1 MLHIDCIL
9 VFIVYFLF
17 VFLYHS
23 LMNEVAQGRYQ
34 DAFGHSY
41 KPDNLKLP

>member
-1 MLHIDCIL
+1 
-9 VFIVYFLF
+9 
-17 VFLYHS
+17 
-23 LMNEVAQGRYQ
+23 MNEVAQGRYQ